1 MNTLPSHLFRMILT
15 VVVVS
20 ITVPMQAA
28 GQKNQLPNIVF
39 IMEGDTPAFLNLID
53 NGLAGEIS
61 PSHGGWGGRYKLRKP
76 SGEPRPIWTNS
87 PDTLTVDG
95 KSYTSPHA
103 TVWRWREAYQ
113 NDFAGRMDW
122 CIAGNRPDANHHPVA
137 VVNGAEGKS
146 IIAMTASPG
155 QTLTLS
161 AAGSSD
167 PDGNKILTDGFN
179 T

>member
-1 MNTLPSHLFRMILT
+1 MILT